1 MLTLILL
8 VAAYIPFIISPV
20 LGSCL
25 GSSAPGI
32 APLGGGGKSVK
43 LEWAGTRWDPRRLIW
58 RVVKRSSPLRSPE
71 SGKICLLESILGLFS
86 ESSVT

>member
-8 VAAYIPFIISPV
+8 VAAYVPFIISPL

-25 GSSAPGI
+25 GNSAPGI

-43 LEWAGTRWDPRRLIW
+43 LEWAGTRWGPCRLIW
-58 RVVKRSSPLRSPE
+58 REVKQYSPLRSPE
-71 SGKICLLESILGLFS
+71 SGKICLVESIWGLFS
-86 ESSVT
+86 ES